1 MLNWKL
7 FHYFS
12 INIQFKQVKLYD
24 DTVAFAST
32 TSELKEFLDNNQAPD
47 DSDVIIGLENFRRR
61 NTVDKKV
68 D

>member
-1 MLNWKL
+1 
-7 FHYFS
+7 
-12 INIQFKQVKLYD
+12 
-24 DTVAFAST
+24 
-32 TSELKEFLDNNQAPD
+32 LKEFLDNNQAPD